1 MPNVVSEG
9 PLPLDGGWVLV
20 DTDMIAE
27 LLLAGKRVE
36 LPHVESPDASI
47 LQFYSESD
55 RACLDLDVALDEI
68 ESVEY
73 VGEMPVQCIS
83 IEDEDHLYLTD
94 SFVPSHNTSNIVF
107 LKSTDDAMIDTLEK
121 MSGKTHRA
129 YGDSKMVT
137 RNLARVFMRNE
148 DTSSLTISVR
158 EEPVIKYNDMA
169 FINERNSIVF
179 RAGDPPIWNRNELV
193 LPMSWRL
200 FLNKIE
206 HPGRDYSLQT
216 IPTLSSAID
225 FDVRKNQPDFES
237 MVTKRLGQAVYARE
251 AMKAFRDVFGYNDY
265 EVEQI
270 DPDIYADSVMDII
283 AARLNS
289 AQGRD
294 ADAYEE
300 HVDAEALFGSSMPHT
315 ELNRDQVD
323 EANRQ
328 MKANEA
334 FSKKRYAGGL
344 IARDDLAQFDEGGR
358 TLSISHA
365 LDQIII
371 DVFRSRMS
379 MFERDRAN
387 FMVRNKELLSAN
399 GRQVYIARAKRLTD
413 DESRALVSGMYA
425 RDVPVYSEDRIDT
438 EEVVG
443 YVVSDDFYRFLVS
456 LDSWDS
462 LAGGAFNSAIRKVLM
477 AP

>member
-1 MPNVVSEG
+1 MICTEPVEVGE
-9 PLPLDGGWVLV
+9 GWVLMN
-20 DTDMIAE
+20 TDMVADA
-27 LLLAGKRVE
+27 LARGERVF
-36 LPHVESPDASI
+36 LPHVLDPGDDVLRHYDVPDAE
-47 LQFYSESD
+47 LF
-55 RACLDLDVALDEI
+55 DLDPEMDEVV
-68 ESVEY
+68 SVEF
-73 VGEMPVQCIS
+73 VGYEEVQCIS
-83 IEDEDHLYLTD
+83 VEDESHLYLTD
-94 SFVPSHNTSNIVF
+94 GVIPVHNTSNIVF

-137 RNLARVFMRNE
+137 KNLARVFMRNE

-237 MVTKRLGQAVYARE
+237 MVNKRLGQAVYARQ
-251 AMKAFRDVFGYNDY
+251 AMDAFRDVFGYSDY

-294 ADAYEE
+294 ADAYDP
-300 HVDAEALFGSSMPHT
+300 HVDAGALFGNSMPHT
-315 ELNRDQVD
+315 ELNKEQVD

-334 FSKKRYAGGL
+334 FSKKRYAGGV
-344 IARDDLAQFDEGGR
+344 IARNDLAQFDEGGR

-365 LDQIII
+365 LDQVLI
-371 DVFRSRMS
+371 DTFKSRMS

-399 GRQVYIARAKRLTD
+399 GRQTYIARAKRLSD
-413 DESRALVSGMYA
+413 DESRSIANGMYR
-425 RDVPVYSEDRIDT
+425 RDVPVYSEDRIDD
-438 EEVVG
+438 EEIVG

-456 LDSWDS
+456 LESWDR
-462 LAGGAFNSAIRKVLM
+462 LAGGALESSVKKALL